1 MKKRK
6 NRMQVRSIA
15 AIIAWAVVVLL
26 FANKALKLDWI
37 TPVAIVLT
45 LIAVLVYFSPRL
57 MKQKKVNKTENSSV
71 PDQNP

>member
-1 MKKRK
+1 
-6 NRMQVRSIA
+6 MQVRSIA